1 MQINLHTEQLE
12 LNEKQEKQI
21 LGKFEKL
28 TRFADRLS
36 DEASEMKI
44 NLQYEHTGKPR
55 FRFTCIVTVFAPR
68 GTLRAET
75 RQDTLENA
83 VDDVID
89 KMKGQIE
96 HYKSKLHH
104 IEDRK

>member
-1 MQINLHTEQLE
+1 MQINLHADNLS
-12 LNEKQEKQI
+12 LDEKQEKQI

-55 FRFTCIVTVFAPR
+55 FRFACIVTVFVPR
-68 GTLRAET
+68 DTLRAET
-75 RQDTLENA
+75 HADTLENA
-83 VDDVID
+83 IDDVID
-89 KMKGQIE
+89 KMKKQIE

-104 IEDRK
+104 LEERK